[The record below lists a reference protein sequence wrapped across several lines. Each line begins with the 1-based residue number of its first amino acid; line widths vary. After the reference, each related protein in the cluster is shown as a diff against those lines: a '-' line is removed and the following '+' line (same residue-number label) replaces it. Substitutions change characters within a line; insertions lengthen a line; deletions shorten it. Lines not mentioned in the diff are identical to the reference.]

1 MKNYFQYFW
10 ALTLTISLQLQAV
23 LNLQVPV
30 EHSKEVN
37 DCKHL
42 IKTLVMGNFSL
53 ILPYFLVFILFNH
66 RVKLSTSFDSC
77 FL

>member
-1 MKNYFQYFW
+1 MFLIDISIRKIYSPAFCCILLNP
-10 ALTLTISLQLQAV
+10 LSTIFLQAV

-42 IKTLVMGNFSL
+42 IKTLIMGNKFSFA
-53 ILPYFLVFILFNH
+53 IIFFLN
-66 RVKLSTSFDSC
+66 
-77 FL
+77 

>member
-1 MKNYFQYFW
+1 MLFP
-10 ALTLTISLQLQAV
+10 LTTIFLQAV

-42 IKTLVMGNFSL
+42 IKTLILGNKSSL
-53 ILPYFLVFILFNH
+53 VIIILFGLVF
-66 RVKLSTSFDSC
+66 
-77 FL
+77 

>member
-1 MKNYFQYFW
+1 M
-10 ALTLTISLQLQAV
+10 SSLQAV

-42 IKTLVMGNFSL
+42 IKTLVMGNL
-53 ILPYFLVFILFNH
+53 FL
-66 RVKLSTSFDSC
+66 
-77 FL
+77 